1 MSRTNLE
8 TVRIAYESFARR
20 DLDAIDALMRD
31 HVAPDAEFESALT
44 GQTYK
49 GTEGPHDLATDL
61 WETLDY
67 FPEIEDLIDLGERVV
82 AVLRISGQGTSS
94 GVPVSQQVAIVWTS
108 RRGRSSGESRSHRAP
123 KLSKPGGCRSRAVTS
138 ASVIGP
144 ILLHRLMP
152 RT

>member
-123 KLSKPGGCRSRAVTS
+123 KLSKPAGCRIRAVTS

>member
-49 GTEGPHDLATDL
+49 G
-61 WETLDY
+61 
-67 FPEIEDLIDLGERVV
+67 
-82 AVLRISGQGTSS
+82 
-94 GVPVSQQVAIVWTS
+94 
-108 RRGRSSGESRSHRAP
+108 
-123 KLSKPGGCRSRAVTS
+123 
-138 ASVIGP
+138 
-144 ILLHRLMP
+144 
-152 RT
+152 

>member
-1 MSRTNLE
+1 MSRKNLE

-20 DLDAIDALMRD
+20 DLDAIDALMRE

-49 GTEGPHDLATDL
+49 GTEGAHDLATDL

-67 FPEIEDLIDLGERVV
+67 FPEIEELMDLGERVA

-94 GVPVSQQVAIVWTS
+94 GVPVSQQVAIVWTFEEGQIVRGKSFAS
-108 RRGRSSGESRSHRAP
+108 RTEALEACG
-123 KLSKPGGCRSRAVTS
+123 LSE
-138 ASVIGP
+138 
-144 ILLHRLMP
+144 
-152 RT
+152 